1 MWLSR
6 QSDSLVMNRS
16 AVRIRPPAPQNPL
29 GKRAGFLF
37 SVGGFLPF
45 ADASMRPAR
54 LRVQINRRIS
64 AIPSRKRSL
73 RIRPPAPQNP
83 LGKRAGFLFSV
94 GGFLPFADASMRP
107 ARLRVQINRR
117 ISAIPSRKRSLRIRP
132 PAPHSRKASYATPRK
147 FCGVFAYVPAPVS
160 TRRKNTDVRPAPRFV
175 TLFRNYRVA
184 L

>member
-1 MWLSR
+1 MQNSLHFINRFDIIAKRSKLVWLSR

-73 RIRPPAPQNP
+73 RIRPPAP
-83 LGKRAGFLFSV
+83 
-94 GGFLPFADASMRP
+94 
-107 ARLRVQINRR
+107 
-117 ISAIPSRKRSLRIRP
+117 
-132 PAPHSRKASYATPRK
+132 HSRKASIAAPRK
-147 FCGVFAYVPAPVS
+147 VLRGVCVCYIVEKLILSGRRS
-160 TRRKNTDVRPAPRFV
+160 TCPGRRT
-175 TLFRNYRVA
+175 
-184 L
+184 